1 MAVGISKKRKGKGV
15 STISSHGNSRSSSS
29 RRVHHSYTTVN
40 STGVRESQRESLNS
54 AAIQRRQGFDHEQQR
69 TRLENMPT
77 TEFQELESM
86 RTGQDPLDDTWEPDH
101 QLDINDILS
110 GGVTADVSH
119 AGGEFTDLLADNWV
133 DTKWVIFPLP
143 FY

>member
-1 MAVGISKKRKGKGV
+1 MVVGISKKRKGKGV
-15 STISSHGNSRSSSS
+15 STTSSYGNSRPSTS
-29 RRVHHSYTTVN
+29 RRVHHSYTNVK
-40 STGVRESQRESLNS
+40 STGLHESRHESLNS
-54 AAIQRRQGFDHEQQR
+54 SAIQRRQGFDHEQQR

-86 RTGQDPLDDTWEPDH
+86 RTGQDPLDNDWEPYH

-119 AGGEFTDLLADNWV
+119 AGGEFTDLLADDWV
-133 DTKWVIFPLP
+133 DTM
-143 FY
+143 